1 MVSTQNPQ
9 NRVEKHPN
17 MASERGFVRMALL
30 FYAGVLLLAALL
42 AGWTGHSL
50 LFASPEQAEAGVDWS
65 LDPLLGGLGAAGV
78 IALSAGLT
86 ATTRWGEALSRE
98 LARLLGPLSTRSCVL
113 LGAVSGF
120 AEEAL
125 FRGALQ
131 LQLGFF
137 AASLLFGLA
146 HFVPRRELLPWTAF
160 TLAAGFGLG
169 ALYEVTGNLVA
180 PVVAHFGVNAVNLRL
195 LSRRSFGSS

>member
-1 MVSTQNPQ
+1 
-9 NRVEKHPN
+9 
-17 MASERGFVRMALL
+17 MALL
-30 FYAGVLLLAALL
+30 FYAVVLLLAALL
-42 AGWTGHSL
+42 AAWTGHSL
-50 LFASPEQAEAGVDWS
+50 LFASPEQAAAGVEWS
-65 LDPLLGGLGAAGV
+65 FDPWLGALGAAGV

-86 ATTRWGEALSRE
+86 AATRWGDALSRE
-98 LARLLGPLSTRSCVL
+98 LAQLLGPLSTRSCL
-113 LGAVSGF
+113 LLAAASGF

-131 LQLGFF
+131 PQLGLLG
-137 AASLLFGLA
+137 ASLLFGLA

-195 LSRRSFGSS
+195 LSRRNFGSS